1 MALSFERSE
10 FTYLLPMLPFQEPAP
25 LLSNGVL
32 CQTGSA
38 THLNSAS
45 ASHLDCE
52 SKDRLDLG
60 NSILLETRSAPRLDS
75 GSSIQLDSGSGTHLD
90 SGSAS
95 CVETTSDSLGD
106 FIDTDFE
113 RRQRW
118 LAGSGRRSDY

>member
-75 GSSIQLDSGSGTHLD
+75 GS
-90 SGSAS
+90 AS